1 MSGEFDLI
9 RWFRSQSHPNARVLT
24 GIGDDLA
31 ILRWR
36 ADELLLAGCDQ
47 VLDGVHFDSSLH
59 TPRQIGRKAM
69 NRNLSDC
76 AAMACVPAAALVSLA
91 LPRSQS
97 MEYAKDLYIG
107 LREAADVF
115 DCPIVGGDTSTWDGK
130 LVVTVTILG
139 RTDGI
144 KPVERSGAQIGDD
157 LYVTG
162 PLGAS
167 ILGRHMTFAPNIAL
181 ARILAQDAYASAMV
195 DLSDGL
201 SRDIR
206 HICYESRVGAEIDA
220 SAIPI
225 HPDTRKLTDGK
236 SPLWHALHDGEDYE
250 LLFTCRGK
258 DPRQDD
264 VLKEQV
270 FKIGKIVERLGVRIN
285 TEAGNHDLQ
294 PAGWEHTIKS

>member
-9 RWFRSQSHPNARVLT
+9 RWFRSQSHPNARVVT

-31 ILRWR
+31 ILRWP
-36 ADELLLAGCDQ
+36 ADNLLLAGCDQ
-47 VLDGVHFDSSLH
+47 VLDGVHFDSSIH

-76 AAMACVPAAALVSLA
+76 AAMACVPAVALVSLA
-91 LPRSQS
+91 LPRTQS
-97 MEYAKDLYIG
+97 ASYAKDLYTG

-130 LVVTVTILG
+130 LVINVTILG
-139 RTDGI
+139 RTDGLA
-144 KPVERSGAQIGDD
+144 PVERSGAKVGDD
-157 LYVTG
+157 IYVTG

-167 ILGRHMTFAPNIAL
+167 ILGRHMTFAPNVAL
-181 ARILAQDAYASAMV
+181 ARILAQDGYASAMI

-220 SAIPI
+220 AAVPI
-225 HPDTRKLTDGK
+225 HADTNRLTDGK
-236 SPLWHALHDGEDYE
+236 TPLWHALHDGEDYE
-250 LLFTCRGK
+250 LLFSSRGK
-258 DPRQDD
+258 DPREDD
-264 VLKEQV
+264 VLKDQV

-285 TEAGNHDLQ
+285 TPDGQHQLE
-294 PAGWEHTIKS
+294 PAGWEHGMR